1 MAKKSVKSRGKAAAK
16 SPPRV
21 GAKAKARGAAKP
33 SGKAAPKSTAAKPA
47 GSHAAAP
54 QAADLDAHDS
64 LEALIEASA
73 LALDLPLDPQWL
85 PAIKMNLQ
93 VTLRQAALVTEFA
106 LPDDAEPAPV
116 FEA

>member
-1 MAKKSVKSRGKAAAK
+1 MAKKSVKPRGKTAAKTSPRLEGKAKVQAAAKPPRKAAAK
-16 SPPRV
+16 S
-21 GAKAKARGAAKP
+21 A
-33 SGKAAPKSTAAKPA
+33 AAKPA
-47 GSHAAAP
+47 GK
-54 QAADLDAHDS
+54 QAASTPADDPHARDS
-64 LEALIEASA
+64 LDALIEASA
-73 LALDLPLDPQWL
+73 VVLDLPVDPQWL